1 MTDTTTLTG
10 PTGGRWVRTRSEQRV
25 VYRRCSLC
33 SAQITEGWAYFVGIT
48 EYATACLECADAIVN
63 TETEEVNVTGTAGIT
78 PDMLV
83 EVALALEAANLD
95 WEQGRA
101 TSPDT
106 RDFVLITERIVADR
120 IGPEYLWLADGM
132 TQEMVAEALY
142 EAQSDG
148 QLNEWPEM
156 AEWLVTA
163 VTTGQDLGQP
173 GGDA

>member
-1 MTDTTTLTG
+1 M
-10 PTGGRWVRTRSEQRV
+10 
-25 VYRRCSLC
+25 
-33 SAQITEGWAYFVGIT
+33 
-48 EYATACLECADAIVN
+48 
-63 TETEEVNVTGTAGIT
+63 TGTAGIT